1 MNELIT
7 KIQRKE
13 IVVVERK
20 TVDVPIGGALAYSE
34 GETMDTFLERLA
46 DAIKPLETMGVTIG
60 DIEII
65 TDGNKIAAKMKMGR

>member
-1 MNELIT
+1 MNELIN

-20 TVDVPIGGALAYSE
+20 EIIAPVGGAIAYSE
-34 GETMDTFLERLA
+34 GESMDKFLEHLGN
-46 DAIKPLETMGVTIG
+46 AIKPLEAMGVDIG